1 MTIYRINPHSVNL
14 KIIQLDFHYFV
25 CVVILN
31 QSENTLSFYTNRKI
45 HYVILNQS
53 ENTLCHLNQ
62 SENTLRHFKP
72 IGKHAYVNLNQSK
85 YILSSCP
92 SYARVAP
99 RPSLIGGCTGGL
111 PPVRK

>member
-53 ENTLCHLNQ
+53 ENTL
-62 SENTLRHFKP
+62 RHFKP

-92 SYARVAP
+92 SYARVAE